1 MTYLARCPSGC
12 ENFKGDT
19 GTVWVKIDEWA
30 YRPTETPPWG
40 SDKLATNGANWT
52 VKIPSSLKAGEYL
65 LRHEILGLHVAGQKM
80 GAQFYPSCAQIVV
93 SGGGSSEL
101 PTGVALPGAYNPED
115 PGVSCLSWRRSRST
129 LMDGRFWRSFGLST
143 QARCRTRRLVGPFGR
158 VRRLKAV
165 KGRKCTYGAWI
176 RLTVVVSAR
185 VLTFGNE
192 HDLIRASFRVIYMIA
207 VYFVHSR
214 APRKF

>member
-40 SDKLATNGANWT
+40 SDKLAKNGANWT

-65 LRHEILGLHVAGQKM
+65 LRHEILGLHVAGQKN

-93 SGGGSSEL
+93 SGSGSTDL
-101 PTGVALPGAYNPED
+101 PTGVALPGAYDPED
-115 PGVSCLSWRRSRST
+115 PGVSCLLRRRNGLT
-129 LMDGRFWRSFGLST
+129 LTDGRFWRSFGLST
-143 QARCRTRRLVGPFGR
+143 RARCSTRRLVGPFGR
-158 VRRLKAV
+158 VRKLKVA
-165 KGRKCTYGAWI
+165 KGRECTYDVWI
-176 RLTVVVSAR
+176 RLRASVSAR
-185 VLTFGNE
+185 GLTFGNK
-192 HDLIRASFRVIYMIA
+192 HDLIRASFRVIRMIF
-207 VYFVHSR
+207 FVHSGTPCR
-214 APRKF
+214 S